1 VVSANG
7 ARALILGHGV
17 SVRESEIR
25 ERKKREDERRLEW
38 LEKKERKK
46 ETGRV
51 NPTRSFLVKPYPV
64 PKVDR
69 VAPLI

>member
-1 VVSANG
+1 MKTELEHELSFLA
-7 ARALILGHGV
+7 IE
-17 SVRESEIR
+17 SVRETEIR
-25 ERKKREDERRLEW
+25 ERTKREDERRLEW
-38 LEKKERKK
+38 LEKKKERKK

>member
-1 VVSANG
+1 
-7 ARALILGHGV
+7 
-17 SVRESEIR
+17 VRL
-25 ERKKREDERRLEW
+25 ERGKREKMRGGW
-38 LEKKERKK
+38 SGWKKKKERKK